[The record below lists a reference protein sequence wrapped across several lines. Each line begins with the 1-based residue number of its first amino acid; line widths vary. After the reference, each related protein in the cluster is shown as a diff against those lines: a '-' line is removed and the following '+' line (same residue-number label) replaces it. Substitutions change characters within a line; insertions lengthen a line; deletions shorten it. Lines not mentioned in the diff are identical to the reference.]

1 MEPEERL
8 PTTPDAPDTALDAQD
23 APRSASFTD
32 LLKRLKGAWRS
43 LSVALGVGMLLGW
56 LVLGWLLFPVKWT
69 NTDPWD
75 LRPEHQERY
84 LSLVAED
91 YWRTLDIR
99 STMAA
104 LDGWDQEALS
114 KRLASMGAREQNPER
129 RQHLAALGEA
139 LRLPQV
145 GKPLL
150 ASLLGQKAVMV
161 GVVFSA
167 LPMVMAVVIAFS
179 SFAKRSATEEGDALQ
194 RAEDGEEL
202 SEEEIQQLAVLAE
215 AQAGTAQQDEEKKPG
230 EEKKAEQAITTEQ
243 TEEQNEVTD
252 LLTNLFDDDSEI
264 LERLQALS
272 KGLED
277 VDVDSLLKQAREIAG
292 QLFRVHALRSQ
303 AA

>member
-75 LRPEHQERY
+75 LRSEHQERY

-99 STMAA
+99 SAMAA
-104 LDGWDQEALS
+104 LDGWDQGALA
-114 KRLASMGAREQNPER
+114 KRLASMETREQNPER

-150 ASLLGQKAVMV
+150 ASLFGQKAVMV
-161 GVVFSA
+161 GVIFSA
-167 LPMVMAVVIAFS
+167 LPMAMAVVIAFS
-179 SFAKRSATEEGDALQ
+179 SFAKRPATEEGGAPQ
-194 RAEDGEEL
+194 KAEEGEEL
-202 SEEEIQQLAVLAE
+202 SEEEIQQIAVLTE
-215 AQAGTAQQDEEKKPG
+215 AQAGGAQGEEKKPG
-230 EEKKAEQAITTEQ
+230 EEKKAEQATSTEA
-243 TEEQNEVTD
+243 TEEQGEVTD